1 MVSSVALA
9 PALIVFIVFGTLL
22 AALATVCYTVVRLVG
37 GGKRKLAVNADES
50 QLIQELYHGL
60 SKMAER
66 VESLETI
73 LLEREKGGRRG

>member
-1 MVSSVALA
+1 MTAFVPMTSMFF
-9 PALIVFIVFGTLL
+9 VFIVFGSVLS
-22 AALATVCYTVVRLVG
+22 ALAIVCYTVIKLVG
-37 GGKRKLAVNADES
+37 GGERKQTVNADES

-73 LLEREKGGRRG
+73 LLEREKGGRRQ